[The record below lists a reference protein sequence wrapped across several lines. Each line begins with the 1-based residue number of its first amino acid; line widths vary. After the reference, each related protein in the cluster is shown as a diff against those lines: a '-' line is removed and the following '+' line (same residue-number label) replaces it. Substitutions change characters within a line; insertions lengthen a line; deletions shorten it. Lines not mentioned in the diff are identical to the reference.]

1 MNLISK
7 RTQKLRR
14 EEMTKAGDILSA
26 GSPSIVL
33 LATEMRSLAQEE
45 RDELL
50 KTAGITVE
58 MKPEQG
64 LALKAGLGILLN
76 KLRLLRRYVM
86 CTVCTVCHFY
96 QDSLNNTQ
104 KSISTVVRLFQL
116 LILHPPCN

>member
-7 RTQKLRR
+7 RTQKLRT
-14 EEMTKAGDILSA
+14 EEMTKARAILSA

-50 KTAGITVE
+50 KTAAE

-64 LALKAGLGILLN
+64 LALKAGLGLPWN
-76 KLRLLRRYVM
+76 KLRLLRRYV
-86 CTVCTVCHFY
+86 VCTVCVCVCVHVCVCVY
-96 QDSLNNTQ
+96 
-104 KSISTVVRLFQL
+104 VCV
-116 LILHPPCN
+116 C